1 MYDNF
6 FSERGFSFDRLKS
19 LVEVAH
25 AGGISKAVHG
35 DPVRQSQYSRQ
46 IKELEEF
53 FGVKLT
59 LKKGRGLA
67 LSGAGEELVKIARE
81 YFSTMEE
88 FKATCQNL
96 PQRYSIGAGD
106 SIQRWIISPV
116 LAKLGSEKK
125 PWLFA
130 LVNLRNSEVAERLY
144 SMDIDFGILRKNL
157 ISADI
162 LKYRQISR
170 VKYAMYVPRA
180 LVPKSRS
187 ADYRWCLQN
196 IPCAT
201 MAMGSSFAAML
212 RNACFDDGYEL
223 KIAVET
229 QSFPHAAELLNLK
242 SYMAILPEM
251 SEPFLPKS
259 LVKIQPPFFK
269 ILERDIVLAWNP
281 RLLMLRP
288 SVKIV
293 LDFFLRNI

>member
-1 MYDNF
+1 MFDNF

-67 LSGAGEELVKIARE
+67 LSGAGEELVKISRE
-81 YFSTMEE
+81 YFSAMEE
-88 FKATCQNL
+88 FKATCKNL

-106 SIQRWIISPV
+106 SVQRWMLSPV
-116 LAKLGSEKK
+116 LARLGPEKK
-125 PWLFA
+125 NWLFS
-130 LVNLRNSEVAERLY
+130 LRNLRNSEVAEALY

-157 ISADI
+157 ITADI
-162 LKYRQISR
+162 LKYKTLGR
-170 VKYAMYVPRA
+170 VKYAMYAPKA
-180 LVPKSRS
+180 LVPRGRA

-201 MAMGSSFAAML
+201 MAVDSSFASML
-212 RNACFDDGYEL
+212 KNACFDDGYEL
-223 KIAVET
+223 TIAIET
-229 QSFPHAAELLNLK
+229 NSFTHAAELLNLK
-242 SYMAILPEM
+242 SCMAILPEM
-251 SEPFLPKS
+251 SEPFLPKP

-269 ILERDIVLAWNP
+269 ILERDIALAWNP

-288 SVKIV
+288 SVRGV
-293 LDFFLRNI
+293 LDCFLRNF